1 MTTIKEVAEMAGVS
15 VATVSHVV
23 RKTRYVSPELE
34 KKVEEVLASLDSVPN
49 FVLKQNKKN
58 ETKVQILL
66 VYVPNFSDKF
76 QLGILAEIR
85 QQQTNKN
92 VLIVPVEYK
101 NIAQQFEVMFDSFSD
116 KIIGQILIYSEEV
129 EPVFPKKFYKIPFVI
144 ISANNYQTID
154 LPYISSD
161 SCSGVEHATNHLL
174 KSGHSRI
181 AYIDYSDQPEN
192 DSILGF
198 KQAFQKSNLAVA
210 EDILSTQRLTEKE
223 LYEKLHTLFSQDNF
237 YPPTGIFV
245 DPIIINE
252 VMAYFNKTGYRVP
265 EDISVISLGTE
276 SWYSL
281 CNPAITSIE
290 HDFSRLVYEA
300 LNTLHSYTDSSQVKK
315 VIPTKFHLQNS
326 TSGIAKGPFG
336 EKAYSIDSILLT
348 DQDIL
353 TIKQKK
359 RTAVISFHYTGASW
373 MNLHEAGINKI
384 FSELNI
390 NIIGVTDAHFDSDL
404 QNKQIDSLLS
414 LEPDI
419 FIAIPTDTAKT
430 AEAFKKIVDS
440 PSQLILIT
448 NVPKGLTP
456 NDYVS
461 VVSVNELT
469 NGRLAARGLC
479 EQLTAQGKN
488 KVGLITFDSDF
499 YATNQRDT
507 SAQQLIDEDF
517 PAIEIVAKTSF
528 KQESEVFEKTL
539 ALLSEHPEIEGIYI
553 SWDGPAQQVIKALT
567 SIDRLDIIV
576 GTVDLDFSSAL
587 VIAEDG
593 PIKCVS
599 AQQPFEQ
606 GRAIALAAAQSIL
619 HKNVPSFIGIEP
631 IMVNKGNL
639 LSSWRTIFKEEP
651 PKDLRELLARK

>member
-1 MTTIKEVAEMAGVS
+1 MAGVS

-34 KKVEEVLASLDSVPN
+34 RKVEDVLSSLDSVPN

-58 ETKVQILL
+58 ENKVQILL

-76 QLGILAEIR
+76 QMGVLAEIR

-92 VLIVPVEYK
+92 VVVIPVEYQDITK
-101 NIAQQFEVMFDSFSD
+101 EFEVMFDSFAE

-144 ISANNYQTID
+144 ISTNNYETIT
-154 LPYISSD
+154 LPSISSD
-161 SCSGVEHATNHLL
+161 SRAGVEHATNHLI

-181 AYIDYSDQPEN
+181 AYIDFSDKVEN
-192 DSILGF
+192 DSLLGF
-198 KQAFQKSNLAVA
+198 KQAFQKSQLEID
-210 EDILSTQRLTEKE
+210 EDIVSTRRLSEKE
-223 LYEKLHTLFSQDNF
+223 LLEKLHELFSQDNL

-252 VMAYFNKTGYRVP
+252 VIGYFSKTGYRIP
-265 EDISVISLGTE
+265 EDISVISLGSE

-290 HDFSRLVYEA
+290 HDFSSIVSEA
-300 LNTLHSYTDSSQVKK
+300 LNILHSYSADLQVKK
-315 VIPTKFHLQNS
+315 VVPTTFHLQNS

-336 EKAYSIDSILLT
+336 EKAYSIDSIMLT
-348 DQDIL
+348 EKEIAE
-353 TIKQKK
+353 IKQTK

-373 MNLHEAGINKI
+373 MNLHEAGINKL
-384 FSELNI
+384 FNELNI

-479 EQLTAQGKN
+479 EQMAANGKT
-488 KVGLITFDSDF
+488 KVGLMTFDSDF

-517 PAIEIVAKTSF
+517 PAMEIVANSSF
-528 KQESEVFEKTL
+528 KSESEVFDKTL
-539 ALLSEHPEIEGIYI
+539 ELLAEHPEIEGLYI
-553 SWDGPAQQVIKALT
+553 SWDGPAQQVIKALAT
-567 SIDRLDIIV
+567 LDRLDIIV

-587 VIAEDG
+587 VIAKDG

-606 GRAIALAAAQSIL
+606 GKAIALAAGQSIL
-619 HKNVPSFIGIEP
+619 QKHVPSFIGIEP
-631 IMVNKGNL
+631 LMVNKGNL
-639 LSSWRTIFKEEP
+639 LNSWRTIFKEEP
-651 PKDLRELLARK
+651 PKELRELLARK

>member
-34 KKVEEVLASLDSVPN
+34 RKVEEVIASLDSVPN

-58 ETKVQILL
+58 ENKVQILL

-76 QLGILAEIR
+76 QMGLLAEIR
-85 QQQTNKN
+85 RQQTNKN
-92 VLIVPVEYK
+92 VLVIPVEYQDIT
-101 NIAQQFEVMFDSFSD
+101 NEFEVMFDSFAE

-129 EPVFPKKFYKIPFVI
+129 EPTFPKKFYKIPFVI
-144 ISANNYQTID
+144 ISANNYETIT

-161 SCSGVEHATNHLL
+161 SCAGVEHATNHLI

-181 AYIDYSDQPEN
+181 AYIDYSEKTEN
-192 DSILGF
+192 DSLIGF
-198 KQAFQKSNLAVA
+198 KQAFQKSKL
-210 EDILSTQRLTEKE
+210 EIDEEIISTKRLSEHE
-223 LYEKLHTLFSQDNF
+223 LFEKLHALFSQDNL

-245 DPIIINE
+245 DPLIVDE
-252 VMAYFNKTGYRVP
+252 VISYFKKTGYRIP
-265 EDISVISLGTE
+265 EDISIISLGTE
-276 SWYSL
+276 AWYAL
-281 CNPAITSIE
+281 CDPAITSIE
-290 HDFSRLVYEA
+290 HDFPTIIAEA
-300 LNTLHSYTDSSQVKK
+300 LDVLHSYTADLQIKK
-315 VIPTKFHLQNS
+315 VVSTTFHLQNS

-336 EKAYSIDSILLT
+336 EKAYSIDSIMLT
-348 DQDIL
+348 EKEIAE
-353 TIKQKK
+353 IKQKK

-373 MNLHEAGINKI
+373 MNLHEAGINKL
-384 FSELNI
+384 FNELNI
-390 NIIGVTDAHFDSDL
+390 NVIGVTDAHFDAEL

-430 AEAFKKIVDS
+430 AEAFKKIVES
-440 PSQLILIT
+440 PSDLILIT

-479 EQLTAQGKN
+479 EQMVSNGKS

-517 PAIEIVAKTSF
+517 PAIEIVAQTSF
-528 KQESEVFEKTL
+528 KNESEVFDKTL
-539 ALLSEHPEIEGIYI
+539 NLLAEHPEIEGIYI

-567 SIDRLDIIV
+567 TIDRLDIIV

-619 HKNVPSFIGIEP
+619 HKHVPSFIGIEP

-651 PKDLRELLARK
+651 PKELRELLSRK

>member
-1 MTTIKEVAEMAGVS
+1 MAGVS

-34 KKVEEVLASLDSVPN
+34 RKVEEVLSSLDSVPN

-58 ETKVQILL
+58 ENRVQILL

-76 QLGILAEIR
+76 QMGVLAEIR

-92 VLIVPVEYK
+92 VVVIPVEYQDITK
-101 NIAQQFEVMFDSFSD
+101 EFEVMFDSFAE

-144 ISANNYQTID
+144 ISTNNYETIT
-154 LPYISSD
+154 LPSISSD
-161 SCSGVEHATNHLL
+161 SRAGVEHATNHLI

-181 AYIDYSDQPEN
+181 AYIDFSDKVEN
-192 DSILGF
+192 DSLLGF
-198 KQAFQKSNLAVA
+198 KQAFQKSQLEID
-210 EDILSTQRLTEKE
+210 EDIVSTRRLSEKE
-223 LYEKLHTLFSQDNF
+223 LLEKLHELFSQDNL

-252 VMAYFNKTGYRVP
+252 VIGYFSKTGYRIP
-265 EDISVISLGTE
+265 EDISVISLGSE

-281 CNPAITSIE
+281 CSPAITSIE
-290 HDFSRLVYEA
+290 HDFSSIVSEA
-300 LNTLHSYTDSSQVKK
+300 LNILHSYSADLQVKK
-315 VIPTKFHLQNS
+315 VVPTTFHLQNS

-336 EKAYSIDSILLT
+336 EKAYSIDSIMLT
-348 DQDIL
+348 EKEIAE
-353 TIKQKK
+353 IKQTK

-373 MNLHEAGINKI
+373 MNLHEAGINKL
-384 FSELNI
+384 FNELNI

-414 LEPDI
+414 LEPDF

-479 EQLTAQGKN
+479 EQMAANGKT
-488 KVGLITFDSDF
+488 KVGLMTFDSDF

-517 PAIEIVAKTSF
+517 PAMEIVANSSF
-528 KQESEVFEKTL
+528 KSESEVFDKTL
-539 ALLSEHPEIEGIYI
+539 ELLAEHPEIEGLYI
-553 SWDGPAQQVIKALT
+553 SWDGPAQQVIKALAT
-567 SIDRLDIIV
+567 LDRLDIIV

-587 VIAEDG
+587 VIAKDG

-606 GRAIALAAAQSIL
+606 GKAIALAAGQSIL
-619 HKNVPSFIGIEP
+619 QKHVPSFIGIEP
-631 IMVNKGNL
+631 LMVNKGNL
-639 LSSWRTIFKEEP
+639 LNSWRTIFKEEP
-651 PKDLRELLARK
+651 PKELRELLARK

>member
-34 KKVEEVLASLDSVPN
+34 RKVEEVLSSLDSVPN

-58 ETKVQILL
+58 ENKVQILL

-76 QLGILAEIR
+76 QMGVLAEIR

-92 VLIVPVEYK
+92 VLVIPVEYQDITK
-101 NIAQQFEVMFDSFSD
+101 EFEVMFDSFAE
-116 KIIGQILIYSEEV
+116 KIIGQILIYSEKV

-144 ISANNYQTID
+144 ISTNNYETIT
-154 LPYISSD
+154 LPSISSD
-161 SCSGVEHATNHLL
+161 SCAGVEHATNHLI

-181 AYIDYSDQPEN
+181 AYIDFSDKVEN
-192 DSILGF
+192 DSLLGF
-198 KQAFQKSNLAVA
+198 KQAFQKSQLEIDEKIVSTRR
-210 EDILSTQRLTEKE
+210 LSEKE
-223 LYEKLHTLFSQDNF
+223 LLEKLHELFSQDNL

-252 VMAYFNKTGYRVP
+252 VIGYFSKTGYRIP
-265 EDISVISLGTE
+265 EDISVISLGSE

-290 HDFSRLVYEA
+290 HDFSSIVSEA
-300 LNTLHSYTDSSQVKK
+300 LNILHSYSADLQVKK
-315 VIPTKFHLQNS
+315 VVPTTFHLQNS

-336 EKAYSIDSILLT
+336 EKAYSIDSIMLT
-348 DQDIL
+348 EKEIAE
-353 TIKQKK
+353 IKQTK

-373 MNLHEAGINKI
+373 MNLHEAGINKL
-384 FSELNI
+384 FNELNI

-448 NVPKGLTP
+448 NVPKG
-456 NDYVS
+456 
-461 VVSVNELT
+461 
-469 NGRLAARGLC
+469 
-479 EQLTAQGKN
+479 
-488 KVGLITFDSDF
+488 
-499 YATNQRDT
+499 
-507 SAQQLIDEDF
+507 
-517 PAIEIVAKTSF
+517 
-528 KQESEVFEKTL
+528 
-539 ALLSEHPEIEGIYI
+539 
-553 SWDGPAQQVIKALT
+553 
-567 SIDRLDIIV
+567 
-576 GTVDLDFSSAL
+576 
-587 VIAEDG
+587 
-593 PIKCVS
+593 
-599 AQQPFEQ
+599 
-606 GRAIALAAAQSIL
+606 
-619 HKNVPSFIGIEP
+619 
-631 IMVNKGNL
+631 
-639 LSSWRTIFKEEP
+639 
-651 PKDLRELLARK
+651 

>member
-1 MTTIKEVAEMAGVS
+1 MAGVS

-34 KKVEEVLASLDSVPN
+34 KKVEDVLASLDSVPN

-58 ETKVQILL
+58 ENKVQILF

-85 QQQTNKN
+85 QQQTNDN
-92 VLIVPVEYK
+92 VLIIPVEYK
-101 NIAQQFEVMFDSFSD
+101 NITKQFDVMFDSFSD
-116 KIIGQILIYSEEV
+116 KIIGQILIYSEEI
-129 EPVFPKKFYKIPFVI
+129 EPVFPKKFYKIPFVV
-144 ISANNYQTID
+144 ISTNNYQTID
-154 LPYISSD
+154 LPCISSD

-181 AYIDYSDQPEN
+181 AYIDYSNQPEN

-198 KQAFQKSNLAVA
+198 KQAFQKSNLVVD
-210 EDILSTQRLTEKE
+210 EEIISTQRLTEKD

-245 DPIIINE
+245 DPLIINE
-252 VMAYFNKTGYRVP
+252 VIAYFNKTGYRIP
-265 EDISVISLGTE
+265 EDISIISLGTE

-290 HDFSRLVYEA
+290 HDFASIVHEA
-300 LNTLHSYTDSSQVKK
+300 LSTLHSYTDSFQIKK

-336 EKAYSIDSILLT
+336 EKAYSIDSIMLT
-348 DQDIL
+348 EQDIL

-456 NDYVS
+456 SDYVS

-479 EQLTAQGKN
+479 EQMTSHGKN

-499 YATNQRDT
+499 YATNQRDI

-517 PAIEIVAKTSF
+517 PAIEIAAKTSF
-528 KQESEVFEKTL
+528 KHENEVFEKTL

-631 IMVNKGNL
+631 LMVNKGNL
-639 LSSWRTIFKEEP
+639 LNSWRTIFKEEP

>member
-1 MTTIKEVAEMAGVS
+1 MAGVS

-34 KKVEEVLASLDSVPN
+34 KKVEEVISSLDSVPN

-58 ETKVQILL
+58 QNKVQILL

-76 QLGILAEIR
+76 QMGILAEIR
-85 QQQTNKN
+85 QQQTNNN
-92 VLIVPVEYK
+92 VLVIPVEYH
-101 NIAQQFEVMFDSFSD
+101 NIAETFEAMFDSFAE
-116 KIIGQILIYSEEV
+116 KIIGQILLYSGEI
-129 EPVFPKKFYKIPFVI
+129 EPKFPKKFYKIPFVM
-144 ISANNYQTID
+144 ISTNNHETIS

-161 SCSGVEHATNHLL
+161 SRSGVEHATNHLI

-181 AYIDYSDQPEN
+181 AYIDYSDKPEN
-192 DSILGF
+192 DSLLGF
-198 KQAFQKSNLAVA
+198 KQAFQNSNLTLD
-210 EDILSTQRLTEKE
+210 EKIISTERLTEE
-223 LYEKLHTLFSQDNF
+223 ALLEKLNALFSQDNF

-252 VMAYFNKTGYRVP
+252 VIRYFNKTGYRIP
-265 EDISVISLGTE
+265 EDISIISLGTE
-276 SWYSL
+276 AWYSL

-290 HDFSRLVYEA
+290 HDFATIVSEA
-300 LNTLHSYTDSSQVKK
+300 LDILHTYSADLQIKK
-315 VIPTKFHLQNS
+315 VVPTTFHLENS

-336 EKAYSIDSILLT
+336 EKAYSIDSIMLT
-348 DQDIL
+348 EKEI
-353 TIKQKK
+353 TEIKQKK

-384 FSELNI
+384 FNELNI
-390 NIIGVTDAHFDSDL
+390 NVIGVTDAHFDSDL

-479 EQLTAQGKN
+479 EQMVSSGKT

-517 PAIEIVAKTSF
+517 PTIEIVAKSHF
-528 KQESEVFEKTL
+528 KNESEVFDRTL
-539 ALLSEHPEIEGIYI
+539 DLLAEHPEIEGIYI
-553 SWDGPAQQVIKALT
+553 SWDGPAQQVIKALS

-606 GRAIALAAAQSIL
+606 GRAIALAAAQVIL
-619 HKNVPSFIGIEP
+619 NKNVPSFIGIEP

-651 PKDLRELLARK
+651 PKELRDLLTRK